1 MMMNN
6 TADPKYSGLSIA
18 RLVFSGLVAGIAVA
32 AYLLSMDFARGARLF
47 PQAVSILV
55 FGLAVASMIVTVWQ
69 GRKAEREEDDAL
81 ETSDL
86 TSDTAF
92 KEVWPYLIWVMGA
105 YLGMYLIGFFPAAG
119 LFCLL
124 FLWRVARMKWLGN
137 IAMTAL
143 CLVTVLALGVG
154 LNISWPRGL
163 LPLLLA

>member
-1 MMMNN
+1 MTMTNSV
-6 TADPKYSGLSIA
+6 TPRLSGLSIA
-18 RLVFSGLVAGIAVA
+18 RLVFSGLIAGIAVA

-47 PQAVSILV
+47 PQAVSVLV
-55 FGLAVASMIVTVWQ
+55 FGLAVASMVVTVWQ
-69 GRKAEREEDDAL
+69 GRKAERILDNAP

-92 KEVWPYLIWVMGA
+92 KEVWPYLVWIIGA

-143 CLVTVLALGVG
+143 CLLTVLALGVG